1 MLSSTLPNTR
11 RRYVNRFLNG
21 ETIHYQ
27 ANIDFGDSKGREH
40 YHFIA
45 ITQKRI
51 DRKKW
56 NWNCNFKEIPIQEN
70 DIQSVFNYVL
80 KLNNHSYKE
89 STRQQSIL
97 KDKHNKSLEAIVDC
111 IFAEEYYHFKVQFNH
126 NFGYLSK
133 K

>member
-1 MLSSTLPNTR
+1 M
-11 RRYVNRFLNG
+11 
-21 ETIHYQ
+21 
-27 ANIDFGDSKGREH
+27 
-40 YHFIA
+40 
-45 ITQKRI
+45 
-51 DRKKW
+51 
-56 NWNCNFKEIPIQEN
+56 
-70 DIQSVFNYVL
+70 FNYVL